1 MPSQAATEQNN
12 EMNWWDTYSRD
23 KNRDGI
29 SDVLV
34 WKLQQG
40 ERFFNAGEARV
51 FVRYDHHPTDYD
63 VERLEMAGV
72 EVTFRAQ
79 FIDLLA
85 TTMPREVI
93 TEVST
98 WEGVVMLDDIGK
110 AEPHMHDAVPAMGV
124 DQVWQNH
131 GIYGEGIS
139 IAIVDT
145 GVDNAHVGLD
155 DFDDNEWTND
165 LKVAAYYHAE
175 QDAVIC
181 SENGLDGTLPC
192 YPGQSIDSGTHG
204 THVAGIAAGTGAG
217 TPDPETGLPHI
228 GVAPKAHLVNVLSC
242 CDGDIEDIIR
252 GVEWTI
258 ENQKLVQPNI
268 RVLTSS
274 LGEQQIEFHI
284 DNDGLSLIHI

>member
-1 MPSQAATEQNN
+1 MQQKILALATVLILCLNLPMPSQAATEQNN

-98 WEGVVMLDDIGK
+98 WEGVV
-110 AEPHMHDAVPAMGV
+110 
-124 DQVWQNH
+124 
-131 GIYGEGIS
+131 
-139 IAIVDT
+139 
-145 GVDNAHVGLD
+145 
-155 DFDDNEWTND
+155 
-165 LKVAAYYHAE
+165 
-175 QDAVIC
+175 C
-181 SENGLDGTLPC
+181 
-192 YPGQSIDSGTHG
+192 
-204 THVAGIAAGTGAG
+204 
-217 TPDPETGLPHI
+217 
-228 GVAPKAHLVNVLSC
+228 
-242 CDGDIEDIIR
+242 
-252 GVEWTI
+252 
-258 ENQKLVQPNI
+258 
-268 RVLTSS
+268 
-274 LGEQQIEFHI
+274 
-284 DNDGLSLIHI
+284 